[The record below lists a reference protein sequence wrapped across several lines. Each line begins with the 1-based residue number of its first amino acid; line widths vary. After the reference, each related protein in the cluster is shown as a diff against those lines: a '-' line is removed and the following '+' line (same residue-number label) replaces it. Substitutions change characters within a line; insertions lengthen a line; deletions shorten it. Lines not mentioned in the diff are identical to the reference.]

1 MNDTKK
7 NMNHIKGLFKYNGI
21 VLVLIMLVA
30 CVSKTQELS
39 EPTLPMPSEQTSTAV
54 SAGEDTAEI
63 VIGDESYQEKELED
77 AGRDAESDVSLDI
90 RDDWTWSRDG
100 RLTIIEG
107 RVENSGK
114 RGVGFFRIKAEY
126 VDVSGQVLDVESTVS
141 GEPLQP
147 GAQKSFRI
155 LKEYDGAF
163 KSVRIWIDE
172 VKPLNEPVVSL
183 DTQKE
188 LAIQEGWVWEKD
200 GAYTY
205 IQGSV
210 KNSGDEPIYYYR
222 INAEYKDE
230 DGQVLD
236 TDFTNSG
243 TRLDPGS
250 EAKFEIMHPHDNAYA
265 EVTIYISKLR

>member
-1 MNDTKK
+1 MHTKMNTHPLRG
-7 NMNHIKGLFKYNGI
+7 MLKYTCI
-21 VLVLIMLVA
+21 VLSVVLLSA
-30 CVSKTQELS
+30 CVIKTPDVN
-39 EPTLPMPSEQTSTAV
+39 EPSLPTPVEENATTASTD
-54 SAGEDTAEI
+54 ENTAEI
-63 VIGDESYQEKELED
+63 VIGNGNAQEKELED
-77 AGRDAESDVSLDI
+77 TVADI
-90 RDDWTWSRDG
+90 SSEVTLAILEDWTWTREGS
-100 RLTIIEG
+100 LT
-107 RVENSGK
+107 RVEGQVENTGDK
-114 RGVGFFRIKAEY
+114 AIGFFRIKAEY
-126 VDVSGQVLDVESTVS
+126 VDSTGQVLDVETTVS
-141 GEPLQP
+141 GEPIQA
-147 GAQKSFRI
+147 GAQKAFKI
-155 LKEYDGAF
+155 LKAYDQTF

-205 IQGSV
+205 IKGSV
-210 KNSGDEPIYYYR
+210 KNNGEEPIYYYR

-230 DGQVLD
+230 AGQVLD

-265 EVTIYISKLR
+265 EVIIYISKIR